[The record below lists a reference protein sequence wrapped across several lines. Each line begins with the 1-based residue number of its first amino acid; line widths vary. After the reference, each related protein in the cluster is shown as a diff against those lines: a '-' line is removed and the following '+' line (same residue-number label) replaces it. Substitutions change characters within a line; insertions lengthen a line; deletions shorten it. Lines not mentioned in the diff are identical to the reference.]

1 MDALLRFRYRLLRI
15 RLATLVAM
23 LVVPVAMAQT
33 NNNLTAGDALM
44 PPQYITSPSGGFA
57 FGFRA
62 VDSDPTNF
70 LLATWFR
77 FADDG
82 SSSQPQPRSVV
93 WFLKETTM
101 GSALVAP
108 ATSVL
113 NITADGRL
121 MLTDTGGEEL
131 WTARTRS
138 LQRGSVL
145 ALSDSGNVRFLGDGD
160 IVLWESFREP
170 SDTLLPGQPLSA
182 NYSSF
187 GGFLVSK
194 RADAEFTTGR
204 FSLAAQ
210 PDGNVVLYIDLF
222 TADYRSANAYL
233 STNTVG
239 PNGNTTVAL
248 DDRGFLNYRLQNGS
262 VHTLIS
268 PEDGSNVGD
277 YLRYARMDPDG
288 IVRTYTRPRN
298 GGGRG
303 TPWTVS
309 GALPGDGGCNRATS
323 TRQLLCGQGSYCVE
337 TKERLRCMC
346 PTGYT
351 YIDAQHTDSGCTPA
365 FDPPSCSGEKSGS
378 DEFSLVEMP
387 STTWENSAYYYN
399 KYPSV
404 TEEQCRNYCLSHCY
418 CAAALMMG
426 GSDCVEVGALTS
438 GRQADDVATKALI
451 KVRVG
456 NTSHTQE
463 DGPAA
468 TYKIV
473 TIVCMLC
480 LLLIA
485 IGGLVAQR
493 YYLLR
498 NSDSRRPL
506 YSGVRVFSWKE
517 LHQAT
522 NGFKILLGKGSFGEV
537 YKGTLRS
544 P

>member
-1 MDALLRFRYRLLRI
+1 MDALRFRYRLLRI

-44 PPQYITSPSGGFA
+44 PPQYITSPPAASPSA
-57 FGFRA
+57 SA
-62 VDSDPTNF
+62 PSTPTRPISSSP
-70 LLATWFR
+70 WFR

-239 PNGNTTVAL
+239 
-248 DDRGFLNYRLQNGS
+248 
-262 VHTLIS
+262 
-268 PEDGSNVGD
+268 
-277 YLRYARMDPDG
+277 
-288 IVRTYTRPRN
+288 
-298 GGGRG
+298 
-303 TPWTVS
+303 
-309 GALPGDGGCNRATS
+309 
-323 TRQLLCGQGSYCVE
+323 
-337 TKERLRCMC
+337 
-346 PTGYT
+346 
-351 YIDAQHTDSGCTPA
+351 
-365 FDPPSCSGEKSGS
+365 
-378 DEFSLVEMP
+378 
-387 STTWENSAYYYN
+387 
-399 KYPSV
+399 
-404 TEEQCRNYCLSHCY
+404 
-418 CAAALMMG
+418 
-426 GSDCVEVGALTS
+426 
-438 GRQADDVATKALI
+438 
-451 KVRVG
+451 
-456 NTSHTQE
+456 
-463 DGPAA
+463 
-468 TYKIV
+468 
-473 TIVCMLC
+473 
-480 LLLIA
+480 
-485 IGGLVAQR
+485 
-493 YYLLR
+493 
-498 NSDSRRPL
+498 
-506 YSGVRVFSWKE
+506 
-517 LHQAT
+517 
-522 NGFKILLGKGSFGEV
+522 
-537 YKGTLRS
+537 
-544 P
+544 